1 MKIYNYLF
9 KKNIIFL
16 AVICLSYFM
25 PTIPEEKIRVNARI
39 PKSLYDFVCSKYDN
53 ISQAINIGLE
63 NLKES
68 KTEDCHTPA
77 DSSTQDDI
85 HTSHTPAGHDIRDDI
100 NPVIHTDIQA
110 LTERTE
116 EQKARFEEYKAH
128 VQTLNTEITRLQNLI
143 MEAPDP
149 IELVKLQERNEGLN
163 LLIEEKNKRIE
174 ELNQHNEN
182 MSAFANYFKSNE
194 PKLLEAPAA
203 EKIKPWYK
211 FW

>member
-1 MKIYNYLF
+1 
-9 KKNIIFL
+9 
-16 AVICLSYFM
+16 M

-77 DSSTQDDI
+77 NSSTQDDI
-85 HTSHTPAGHDIRDDI
+85 HTRHTSAGHDIRDDI
-100 NPVIHTDIQA
+100 NPVIHTDIHA

>member
-1 MKIYNYLF
+1 MKGYNHLF
-9 KKNIIFL
+9 RKNIIFL

-25 PTIPEEKIRVNARI
+25 PTMPEEKIRVNARI

-85 HTSHTPAGHDIRDDI
+85 
-100 NPVIHTDIQA
+100 NPVVHTDIQA

-116 EQKARFEEYKAH
+116 EQKARIEEYKAH

-149 IELVKLQERNEGLN
+149 IELVKLQERNEGLQR
-163 LLIEEKNKRIE
+163 LLEEKDKRIE
-174 ELNQHNEN
+174 DLTREVGTLNG
-182 MSAFANYFKSNE
+182 FAHYFKNVE
-194 PKLLEAPAA
+194 VKQIEAPAA
-203 EKIKPWYK
+203 ERKKPWYK

>member
-1 MKIYNYLF
+1 
-9 KKNIIFL
+9 
-16 AVICLSYFM
+16 M
-25 PTIPEEKIRVNARI
+25 PTMPEEKIRVNARI

-63 NLKES
+63 NLKKS

-85 HTSHTPAGHDIRDDI
+85 
-100 NPVIHTDIQA
+100 NPVVHTDIQA

-116 EQKARFEEYKAH
+116 EQKARIEEYKAH

>member
-1 MKIYNYLF
+1 MKGYNYLF
-9 KKNIIFL
+9 RKNIIFL

-25 PTIPEEKIRVNARI
+25 PTMPEEKIRVNARI

-63 NLKES
+63 NLKKS

-85 HTSHTPAGHDIRDDI
+85 
-100 NPVIHTDIQA
+100 NPVVHTDIQA

-116 EQKARFEEYKAH
+116 EQKARIEEYKAH

-149 IELVKLQERNEGLN
+149 IELVKLQERNEGLQR
-163 LLIEEKNKRIE
+163 LLEEKDKRIE
-174 ELNQHNEN
+174 DLTREVGTLNG
-182 MSAFANYFKSNE
+182 FAHYFKNVE
-194 PKLLEAPAA
+194 VKQIEAPAT
-203 EKIKPWYK
+203 ERKKPWYK

>member
-1 MKIYNYLF
+1 
-9 KKNIIFL
+9 
-16 AVICLSYFM
+16 
-25 PTIPEEKIRVNARI
+25 
-39 PKSLYDFVCSKYDN
+39 
-53 ISQAINIGLE
+53 
-63 NLKES
+63 
-68 KTEDCHTPA
+68 
-77 DSSTQDDI
+77 
-85 HTSHTPAGHDIRDDI
+85 
-100 NPVIHTDIQA
+100 
-110 LTERTE
+110 
-116 EQKARFEEYKAH
+116 
-128 VQTLNTEITRLQNLI
+128 